1 MPKPPSITRIGL
13 RGREFLAVE
22 VGGTE
27 HLRGPFCVK
36 DFSDSIFPDQNFVSL
51 ALAHAEWTQVRGVS
65 GLRRREWGG
74 LPSPTRLQLVRK
86 SPHGADYRGKSS
98 LGRRPG
104 WRTRCSIRLR
114 LCGASEEERH
124 RHAPNTLVRTLWA
137 MKCRSNG
144 SFKILSLCSFD
155 SSTSRPSW
163 TQFSRSFSEKM

>member
-36 DFSDSIFPDQNFVSL
+36 DFSDSIFRIKVLYLWHSRTRNG
-51 ALAHAEWTQVRGVS
+51 QVRGVS

-163 TQFSRSFSEKM
+163 SQFSRSFSEKM

>member
-1 MPKPPSITRIGL
+1 MWILVKTGVGPLMMWQIFLIPFFRIKILYLWHSRTRNG
-13 RGREFLAVE
+13 
-22 VGGTE
+22 
-27 HLRGPFCVK
+27 
-36 DFSDSIFPDQNFVSL
+36 
-51 ALAHAEWTQVRGVS
+51 QVRGVS

-124 RHAPNTLVRTLWA
+124 RHAPNTLVRALWA

-155 SSTSRPSW
+155 SSTSPSW